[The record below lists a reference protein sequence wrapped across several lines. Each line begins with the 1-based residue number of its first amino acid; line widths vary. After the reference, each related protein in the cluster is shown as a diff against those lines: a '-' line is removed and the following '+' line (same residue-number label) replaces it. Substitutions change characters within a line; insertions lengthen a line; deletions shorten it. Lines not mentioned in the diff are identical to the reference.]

1 MPFKQGDLVFASRKA
16 KDSSQLS
23 AAVHPAQIICIRGTE
38 RRGKEYVTLRYEE
51 KKRGYDD
58 VDIIYFVPEGAAA
71 KAAKLNPTVR
81 YRQVPDEAPVAEA
94 PPTAEEVTPPAAEGV
109 TTAAEIAC
117 RAAVAAASYD
127 AAHDEGQ
134 AAAVTTIPSGLV
146 GKVRIPKNFGQMNA
160 QQALGIK
167 LPAHIE
173 ARLQLLDPEM
183 RVETLFGPERTACKA
198 LMGWQ
203 INSLKKYC
211 GTGAYSEVSVRSN
224 NKDCGKMGLLE
235 LIRHLHL
242 KGGTVRAKTKGMM
255 FFFLACRAPSD
266 IVFPEFKVPKTPNKP
281 VPVFTLSEKGRLVGV
296 ISDPTNMLLV
306 QKLMEKW
313 THRELDSLEGE
324 KGVAYYWNQ
333 LAEIYNDPKYKPP
346 VTHEFAEYVSTKDG
360 YRYAPH
366 LVPYYRYASTLR
378 SHWTDMRGVY
388 GVFYAKYNKSG
399 HNESD
404 PTCYAHGDMV
414 SLLMHWTFHE
424 NPIQAWAAKSCDPD
438 DAMDSD
444 GLMSSTK
451 KSTPNKKRKRAR
463 EGALHIDSEGD
474 RLQALGSIYG
484 TLHAVDVKNLP
495 EEMVEKHV
503 ERVRTCGKIL
513 DKGITAM
520 SRWFD

>member
-1 MPFKQGDLVFASRKA
+1 MCIAQFHFCFISSFFLLFLLKNAFQTGRSCLCFTQSKRLIAAVGCSSSGPDYLHSGNRASRKRIRHF
-16 KDSSQLS
+16 
-23 AAVHPAQIICIRGTE
+23 AVRG
-38 RRGKEYVTLRYEE
+38 

-58 VDIIYFVPEGAAA
+58 VDIIYFVPEDAAA
-71 KAAKLNPTVR
+71 KTAKLNPMVR

-242 KGGTVRAKTKGMM
+242 KGGTMRAKTKGMM

-266 IVFPEFKVPKTPNKP
+266 IVFPESKVPKTPNKP
-281 VPVFTLSEKGRLVGV
+281 VPVFTLSEKGRLVSF
-296 ISDPTNMLLV
+296 I
-306 QKLMEKW
+306 
-313 THRELDSLEGE
+313 HYIHELHPFI
-324 KGVAYYWNQ
+324 A
-333 LAEIYNDPKYKPP
+333 
-346 VTHEFAEYVSTKDG
+346 
-360 YRYAPH
+360 
-366 LVPYYRYASTLR
+366 
-378 SHWTDMRGVY
+378 
-388 GVFYAKYNKSG
+388 
-399 HNESD
+399 
-404 PTCYAHGDMV
+404 
-414 SLLMHWTFHE
+414 
-424 NPIQAWAAKSCDPD
+424 
-438 DAMDSD
+438 
-444 GLMSSTK
+444 
-451 KSTPNKKRKRAR
+451 
-463 EGALHIDSEGD
+463 
-474 RLQALGSIYG
+474 SIYLLYG
-484 TLHAVDVKNLP
+484 PN
-495 EEMVEKHV
+495 
-503 ERVRTCGKIL
+503 
-513 DKGITAM
+513 
-520 SRWFD
+520 